1 MALSPL
7 STGSIVGAAR
17 AGIGAQSSF
26 KVTLARHAQINR
38 PPAAGV
44 QPGSPPQPSQPVA
57 ARIVEGLDAAQRR
70 LDAVLELART
80 GATFTPAQLLSLQA
94 DVYSSSQQIDLAGK
108 LVEKATGGVKQV
120 LQTQL

>member
-7 STGSIVGAAR
+7 SSSPSVGASR
-17 AGIGAQSSF
+17 ATGGAHESF
-26 KVTLARHAQINR
+26 KLTLARHTSVDRRAAEVAQ
-38 PPAAGV
+38 PHQPTQAA
-44 QPGSPPQPSQPVA
+44 PPVA
-57 ARIVEGLDAAQRR
+57 ARLVEGLDAAQRR